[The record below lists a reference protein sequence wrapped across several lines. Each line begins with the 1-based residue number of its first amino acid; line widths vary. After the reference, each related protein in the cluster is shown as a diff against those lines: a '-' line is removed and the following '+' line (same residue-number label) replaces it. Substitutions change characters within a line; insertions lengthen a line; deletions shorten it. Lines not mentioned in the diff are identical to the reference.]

1 MLSIQGIQRNV
12 DAIQARIPQA
22 LGALSQAQR
31 IRRQGQVRLLSFVG
45 AQLGT
50 LADDPLE
57 ASAQERL
64 PAREAHLP
72 DPEPLDADAHEAH
85 DLRVR
90 QRFLGGQPVQAL
102 GRHTVG
108 TAQVAAVGERDAQ
121 VSGDAPEGVDEPQ
134 RRVTRR
140 HLRRL
145 RGGYELDR
153 HGDTLPRFTL
163 CSPLEIRASTPQP
176 RPGLVA

>member
-12 DAIQARIPQA
+12 DAVQARVLQA
-22 LGALSQAQR
+22 LGALGQAER

-50 LADDPLE
+50 LADDPFE

-72 DPEPLDADAHEAH
+72 DPQPLDADAHEAH

-90 QRFLGGQPVQAL
+90 QRLLGGKPVQAL
-102 GRHTVG
+102 GRHTVRA
-108 TAQVAAVGERDAQ
+108 AQVAAIRQGHAQ
-121 VSGDAPEGVDEPQ
+121 VSGHAPEGVDEPQ
-134 RRVTRR
+134 RRVTRHR
-140 HLRRL
+140 ICRL
-145 RGGYELDR
+145 RGGNELD
-153 HGDTLPRFTL
+153 
-163 CSPLEIRASTPQP
+163 
-176 RPGLVA
+176 